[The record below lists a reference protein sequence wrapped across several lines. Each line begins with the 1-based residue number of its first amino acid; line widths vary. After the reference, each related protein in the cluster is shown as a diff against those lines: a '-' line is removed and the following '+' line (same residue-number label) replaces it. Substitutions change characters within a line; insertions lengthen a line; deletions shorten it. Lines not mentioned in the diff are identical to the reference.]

1 MRMNVRATVPI
12 RRNTTVI
19 TNQRNRAAESF
30 LKLYLLGSKKT
41 KLLSRYL
48 CKTKLMSRLFQ
59 THLSPPSLKT
69 NLSCTSRDS
78 CLFIRLLILTTKHV
92 LGNAIKIIRQT
103 NEAWQTSPKT
113 LEMQIVQLVVQNL
126 SHFGKL

>member
-1 MRMNVRATVPI
+1 MSELRYQFEETPLLLQ
-12 RRNTTVI
+12 TK
-19 TNQRNRAAESF
+19 RNRAAESF
-30 LKLYLLGSKKT
+30 SKLSLLGSKKT